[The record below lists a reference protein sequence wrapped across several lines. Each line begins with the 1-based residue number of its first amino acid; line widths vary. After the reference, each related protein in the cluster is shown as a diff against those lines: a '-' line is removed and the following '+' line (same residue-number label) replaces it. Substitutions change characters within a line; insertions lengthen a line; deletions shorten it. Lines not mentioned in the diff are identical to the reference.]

1 MFAGEFMK
9 PLLDMIERPA
19 GIGQAPCPF
28 GPPQAPAGD
37 APDTPPAPPGA
48 RREFHFAPRTL
59 VFLEG
64 DEARSLFQL
73 VTGVVML
80 YKLLPDGRRQIV
92 EILSD
97 GDVFGCSPTPMRDC
111 SAETLRAAHCVALD
125 RALVERSPMLVRWLN
140 ARLRLQLCALH
151 EHVMLLGRKSAM
163 ERMTSFLMRCIPS
176 RGRHGCPGP
185 RAGDDR
191 ADIRLTMMRQE
202 IADYLGLT
210 IETVS
215 RSLTKLKRRGI
226 VSIGKLDEICVHD
239 VCRLCR
245 LTGTHLTRNGWCSS
259 RLQVPGRTAG
269 APSSQDSFHEN
280 DGLPVQVRQ

>member
-1 MFAGEFMK
+1 MK

-19 GIGQAPCPF
+19 GIGHDPCPY
-28 GPPQAPAGD
+28 GPAQAPACDGP
-37 APDTPPAPPGA
+37 ALPPAPPGT
-48 RREFHFAPRTL
+48 RRDLHLAPRTL

-64 DEARSLFQL
+64 DEARSLFQ
-73 VTGVVML
+73 VVAGAVML

-92 EILSD
+92 EVLSD
-97 GDVFGCSPTPMRDC
+97 GDVFGCSPLPVRDC
-111 SAETLRAAHCVALD
+111 SAETLRATHCVALD
-125 RALVERSPMLVRWLN
+125 RALVERSPALVRWLSE
-140 ARLRLQLCALH
+140 RLRAQLCALH
-151 EHVMLLGRKSAM
+151 EHVILLGRKSAM
-163 ERMTSFLMRCIPS
+163 ERVTSFLMRCIPG

-185 RAGDDR
+185 PAEDDR

-259 RLQVPGRTAG
+259 RLQMSDRAVGPSARAARRPSCP
-269 APSSQDSFHEN
+269 APSSI
-280 DGLPVQVRQ
+280 